1 MKRMWFISVENFYN
15 LVADAYLLPGQLV
28 ISATSS
34 VLDIDVGDK
43 EFLMSVF
50 FSTAAWLLLLAIAVK
65 ALRIAWRT
73 AANTRAAIT
82 TLLFNV
88 RTKRAC
94 RKRPQAFRVKPKIS
108 DSDTEVHFDNLDLA
122 VLNSAATLGPGFA
135 LTAPDLA
142 KEFKLRPPQV
152 QSSLEKLAT
161 NMMLERSFGADNDY
175 QKYRLSQPGAAFLSM
190 WSRKRS

>member
-1 MKRMWFISVENFYN
+1 MEYFYN
-15 LVADAYLLPGQLV
+15 SAADAYLLPGQLMT
-28 ISATSS
+28 SAMNSG
-34 VLDIDVGDK
+34 LNIDVGDK
-43 EFLMSVF
+43 EFLISVL
-50 FSTAAWLLLLAIAVK
+50 FSTVSWLLLIAITVK

-94 RKRPQAFRVKPKIS
+94 RKRPQALRVKPKIS

-142 KEFKLRPPQV
+142 KEFKLRPLQV

-161 NMMLERSFGADNDY
+161 NMMLERGFGAAEDY
-175 QKYRLSQPGAAFLSM
+175 QNYRLSHGGAAFLSM
-190 WSRKRS
+190 WKRERN